1 MTGGPSIRVLG
12 IAQDGGHPQTGC
24 LRPCCVSARAEGR
37 GHLVSCLGVVDGD
50 ARFLLDC
57 TPDFPRQ
64 LHAIGAPPLAGILL
78 THAHMG
84 HYTGLLQLGPEAWA
98 PRGVPVHVMPAM
110 EAFLRANEPWASLAA
125 DGHVRWSPLRA
136 GEPVAL
142 TDRLTVVPR
151 LVPHR
156 GPWSE
161 TVALEVRG
169 PSRRGL
175 YLPDLDRW
183 GTAEEGADPVV
194 LLDSVDR
201 AWIDGTFF
209 DLGEIPWRDPA
220 AVLHPLVRDT
230 VSRLAA
236 VPAELRR
243 RLVFIHLNHT
253 NPLLDPRSEASA
265 WVADQG
271 FSVAR
276 EGDVFEL

>member
-1 MTGGPSIRVLG
+1 MSAPRVQVLG

-24 LRPCCVSARAEGR
+24 LRPCCVPARATGLR
-37 GHLVSCLGVVDGD
+37 HLVSCLGVVDGER
-50 ARFLLDC
+50 RFMLDC
-57 TPDFPRQ
+57 TPDFPTQ
-64 LHAIGAPPLAGILL
+64 LHLLGAPPLDGILL

-98 PRGVPVHVMPAM
+98 PRDVPVHVMPGM
-110 EAFLRANEPWASLAA
+110 EAFLSANEPWASLAA
-125 DGHVRWSPLRA
+125 DGHAVWSPLRA
-136 GEPVAL
+136 GEPVPL
-142 TDRLTVVPR
+142 TERLSVVPR

-161 TVALEVRG
+161 TVALELRG
-169 PSRRGL
+169 PSRRAL

-194 LLDSVDR
+194 LLESVDR
-201 AWIDGTFF
+201 AWVDGTFF

-220 AVLHPLVRDT
+220 AVIHPLVRDT
-230 VSRLAA
+230 VERLSA
-236 VPAELRR
+236 VPDELRS

-253 NPLLDPRSEASA
+253 NPLLDPDSDASR
-265 WVADQG
+265 WIADQG

>member
-1 MTGGPSIRVLG
+1 MSSPHLVVLG

-24 LRPCCVSARAEGR
+24 LRPCCATARAEGR
-37 GHLVSCLGVVDGD
+37 RHLVACLGLVDGD
-50 ARFLLDC
+50 ERFLLDC
-57 TPDFPRQ
+57 TPDLPTQ
-64 LHAIGAPPLAGILL
+64 LHQLGAPPLAGILL

-98 PRGVPVHVMPAM
+98 PRGVPVHVMPGM

-136 GEPVAL
+136 DEEVAL
-142 TDRLTVVPR
+142 TERLRVIPR

-161 TVALEVRG
+161 TVALEVHG
-169 PSRRGL
+169 PSSSAL

-183 GTAEEGADPVV
+183 GEGADPAA
-194 LLDSVDR
+194 LLARVDR
-201 AWIDGTFF
+201 AYVDGTFF

-230 VSRLAA
+230 VARLA
-236 VPAELRR
+236 VLPERER
-243 RLVFIHLNHT
+243 EKLVFIHLNHT
-253 NPLLDPRSEASA
+253 NPLLDPASEASR
-265 WVADQG
+265 WVADHG
-271 FSVAR
+271 LRVAR
-276 EGDVFEL
+276 EGDLQPL